1 MLSTSSSANQLVAS
15 LGKWIGVFMR
25 QSMGELALYAR
36 ESGLSMSQVSAL
48 FRLYHTGACP
58 ISEIGAHLGVTNAA
72 ASQMV
77 ERLVRQGL
85 LERVEDLQDRRV
97 KRLSLT
103 PAGRQLVENGM
114 QVRRR
119 WMEQLS
125 ASLTPE
131 QREAVGSSLTL
142 LTDAALRLEDLDKE
156 N

>member
-72 ASQMV
+72 ASQ
-77 ERLVRQGL
+77 RPKPRQW
-85 LERVEDLQDRRV
+85 RPR
-97 KRLSLT
+97 
-103 PAGRQLVENGM
+103 A
-114 QVRRR
+114 RRR
-119 WMEQLS
+119 RRGHGCGRGRNGRPTRTRRRCGS
-125 ASLTPE
+125 A
-131 QREAVGSSLTL
+131 
-142 LTDAALRLEDLDKE
+142 
-156 N
+156 